1 MSGKTKKN
9 GKVLANNG
17 RSKELV
23 ASVLE
28 YLNVGIRS
36 SLQQEDLHEYLCAII
51 SMQLCNCLYAIVSM
65 QLCNCVKMEGA
76 YYCAESVIDMNKN
89 AEIQLYTSVILVVSY
104 QQVLSENC

>member
-1 MSGKTKKN
+1 MLAFGVPFNKKICMN
-9 GKVLANNG
+9 TCVQL
-17 RSKELV
+17 
-23 ASVLE
+23 
-28 YLNVGIRS
+28 
-36 SLQQEDLHEYLCAII
+36 SLCNYAI
-51 SMQLCNCLYAIVSM
+51 MQLCNCLYAIVSM